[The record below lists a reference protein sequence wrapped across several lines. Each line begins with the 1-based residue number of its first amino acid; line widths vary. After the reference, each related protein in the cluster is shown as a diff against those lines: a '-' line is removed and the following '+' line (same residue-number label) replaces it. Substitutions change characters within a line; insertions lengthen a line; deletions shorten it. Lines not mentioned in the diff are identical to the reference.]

1 VSSRPIGFVGET
13 STPVEIAVKASHPVP
28 AGTYI
33 YLKFRVRDPISNQ
46 EFDREV
52 VGIIGSVSF
61 KSYIPVITATMSE
74 LPESYI
80 TSDLKR
86 ESYMN
91 AVIVADITGGRLEA
105 PRYPPPPETPVYPAK
120 TEHLKV
126 VYRSKPGSSV
136 KAGCLLGF
144 EELDVSV
151 DVNALAKHLLV
162 VGTTG
167 SGKSNFVA
175 VLADR
180 VAQLGGSVVIFD
192 VHGEYRGLKSES
204 ESVQVVDYEATINLI
219 KTPIEILVKFI
230 IPESAATRQRR
241 LLRNALRKL
250 NEEIVKTA
258 TENRIPYS
266 EAVKRVYAKQK
277 RSENLEKI
285 EKPEEMYREL
295 LKNYVEKAGSSS
307 GEKSDKSIVDVE
319 DKIDD
324 FFEWHLVG
332 LDTPNV
338 SEIAGSGKIIVV
350 DVSALVDTEKDYML
364 KVIAEDLLW
373 SLKQRR
379 IPPTMLVV
387 EEAHIFISSRN
398 PTWSKESLQRFIRE
412 GRKFGGMLVI
422 VSQRPRA
429 LDPDVASQVQNF
441 VLLKL
446 VQRSDRAIITEV
458 SDVLS
463 EEYVNILPSL
473 SPGQAILLGE
483 WIGRYPALVKIDLHR
498 GKRVG
503 ATPDIVGLWRKR
515 LEEVSEKASISSPSS
530 EWESV

>member
-1 VSSRPIGFVGET
+1 MSSRPIGFVGET

-33 YLKFRVRDPISNQ
+33 YLKFKVRDPITNQ

-61 KSYIPVITATMSE
+61 KSYIPVITATVSE
-74 LPESYI
+74 TPESYI

-91 AVIVADITGGRLEA
+91 AVIVADITGGRVEA
-105 PRYPPPPETPVYPAK
+105 PRYPPPPETPVYPARA
-120 TEHLKV
+120 EYLRLI
-126 VYRSKPGSSV
+126 YRSKPESSI
-136 KAGCLLGF
+136 KAGSLLGF
-144 EELDVSV
+144 EELDVNV

-219 KTPIEILVKFI
+219 KTPIEMLVKFI

-258 TENRIPYS
+258 AENRIPYS
-266 EAVKRVYAKQK
+266 EAVKRVYAKGK

-295 LKNYVEKAGSSS
+295 LKKNMKDS
-307 GEKSDKSIVDVE
+307 EKSDKTVVDVE
-319 DKIDD
+319 DKVDD
-324 FFEWHLVG
+324 FFEWHQVG

-338 SEIAGSGKIIVV
+338 SEIVGCGRVV
-350 DVSALVDTEKDYML
+350 IADVSALIDTEKDYML

-387 EEAHIFISSRN
+387 EEAHLFISSRN

-412 GRKFGGMLVI
+412 GRKFGGMLVV

-429 LDPDVASQVQNF
+429 LDPDVASQIQNF

-503 ATPDIVGLWRKR
+503 ATPDVVGLWRKR
-515 LEEVSEKASISSPSS
+515 LEEISEGSANTSPSS
-530 EWESV
+530 EWEGV

>member
-1 VSSRPIGFVGET
+1 VSSKPIGFVGET

-74 LPESYI
+74 IPESYI

-91 AVIVADITGGRLEA
+91 AVIVADITGGRVDA

-120 TEHLKV
+120 TEHLKA

-180 VAQLGGSVVIFD
+180 VAQLGGSVVVFD

-204 ESVQVVDYEATINLI
+204 ESVQVVDYEATINLV
-219 KTPIEILVKFI
+219 KTPVEMLVRFI

-241 LLRNALRKL
+241 ILRSALRRL
-250 NEEIVKTA
+250 NEELVKVA
-258 TENRIPYS
+258 VENRIPYS
-266 EAVKRVYAKQK
+266 EAVK
-277 RSENLEKI
+277 KI
-285 EKPEEMYREL
+285 
-295 LKNYVEKAGSSS
+295 YVEERKRR
-307 GEKSDKSIVDVE
+307 
-319 DKIDD
+319 
-324 FFEWHLVG
+324 G
-332 LDTPNV
+332 LGTSRRN
-338 SEIAGSGKIIVV
+338 
-350 DVSALVDTEKDYML
+350 
-364 KVIAEDLLW
+364 
-373 SLKQRR
+373 QRR
-379 IPPTMLVV
+379 CTV
-387 EEAHIFISSRN
+387 SS
-398 PTWSKESLQRFIRE
+398 
-412 GRKFGGMLVI
+412 
-422 VSQRPRA
+422 
-429 LDPDVASQVQNF
+429 
-441 VLLKL
+441 
-446 VQRSDRAIITEV
+446 
-458 SDVLS
+458 
-463 EEYVNILPSL
+463 
-473 SPGQAILLGE
+473 
-483 WIGRYPALVKIDLHR
+483 
-498 GKRVG
+498 
-503 ATPDIVGLWRKR
+503 
-515 LEEVSEKASISSPSS
+515 
-530 EWESV
+530 

>member
-1 VSSRPIGFVGET
+1 
-13 STPVEIAVKASHPVP
+13 
-28 AGTYI
+28 
-33 YLKFRVRDPISNQ
+33 
-46 EFDREV
+46 
-52 VGIIGSVSF
+52 
-61 KSYIPVITATMSE
+61 
-74 LPESYI
+74 
-80 TSDLKR
+80 
-86 ESYMN
+86 
-91 AVIVADITGGRLEA
+91 
-105 PRYPPPPETPVYPAK
+105 
-120 TEHLKV
+120 
-126 VYRSKPGSSV
+126 
-136 KAGCLLGF
+136 
-144 EELDVSV
+144 
-151 DVNALAKHLLV
+151 
-162 VGTTG
+162 
-167 SGKSNFVA
+167 
-175 VLADR
+175 
-180 VAQLGGSVVIFD
+180 
-192 VHGEYRGLKSES
+192 
-204 ESVQVVDYEATINLI
+204 
-219 KTPIEILVKFI
+219 
-230 IPESAATRQRR
+230 
-241 LLRNALRKL
+241 
-250 NEEIVKTA
+250 
-258 TENRIPYS
+258 
-266 EAVKRVYAKQK
+266 
-277 RSENLEKI
+277 
-285 EKPEEMYREL
+285 MYREL
-295 LKNYVEKAGSSS
+295 LKKYVEEAGRSS